1 MTKPSQELLC
11 LQFFPHLLHI
21 AGGRTG
27 VAADAADVDAVDAVD
42 AVDPAEAFIQTH
54 ELRPRRHVGHGHG
67 RVPRVGHWH
76 WASGSGGATWENC
89 LGIRRL
95 GHSGRSI
102 PEVGKNTTWFTP
114 VTQQR
119 YYIYGISTVRFME
132 NGWIW
137 VKSSPLPTP
146 LLPPKKRTPRFS
158 PKALAK
164 NKVGP
169 AARPCADATPQ
180 CKLRSYHTWKSLFI
194 GTLW

>member
-102 PEVGKNTTWFTP
+102 PEVGKNTT
-114 VTQQR
+114 
-119 YYIYGISTVRFME
+119 
-132 NGWIW
+132 
-137 VKSSPLPTP
+137 
-146 LLPPKKRTPRFS
+146 
-158 PKALAK
+158 
-164 NKVGP
+164 
-169 AARPCADATPQ
+169 
-180 CKLRSYHTWKSLFI
+180 
-194 GTLW
+194 